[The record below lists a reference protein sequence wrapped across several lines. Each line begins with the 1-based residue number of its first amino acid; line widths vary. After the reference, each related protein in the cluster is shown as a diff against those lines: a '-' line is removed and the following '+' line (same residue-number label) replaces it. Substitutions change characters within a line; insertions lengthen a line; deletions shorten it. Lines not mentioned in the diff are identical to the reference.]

1 MWAPSFITVRQCLS
15 LSQNVAVFA
24 RLTDLLASDFSE
36 IYLPL
41 PTVLTSQACI
51 AMFAFY
57 MNGGA
62 LKSVPY
68 ACRKTVLTHGT
79 IFSALPNSFYMY

>member
-15 LSQNVAVFA
+15 LIQNVAVFA

-36 IYLPL
+36 IYLSL

-51 AMFAFY
+51 AMSAF
-57 MNGGA
+57 
-62 LKSVPY
+62 
-68 ACRKTVLTHGT
+68 
-79 IFSALPNSFYMY
+79 

>member
-1 MWAPSFITVRQCLS
+1 MWVPSFITVSQCLS
-15 LSQNVAVFA
+15 LSQNVAVFD

-36 IYLPL
+36 IYLSL
-41 PTVLTSQACI
+41 PTVLMPQACI
-51 AMFAFY
+51 ATSAFY
-57 MNGGA
+57 MNGGT

-68 ACRKTVLTHGT
+68 TCRKTVLTHGT

>member
-41 PTVLTSQACI
+41 PTVLMSQACI

-57 MNGGA
+57 RNGGA

-68 ACRKTVLTHGT
+68 TCKKLLTHGT